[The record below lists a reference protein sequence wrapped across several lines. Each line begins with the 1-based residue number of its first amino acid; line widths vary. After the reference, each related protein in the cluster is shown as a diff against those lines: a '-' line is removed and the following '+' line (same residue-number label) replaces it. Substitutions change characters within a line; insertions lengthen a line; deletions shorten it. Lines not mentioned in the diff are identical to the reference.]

1 MASIFSKATAALT
14 GQSNTSANHEDG
26 DSLIT
31 VLKTGED
38 RSALTI
44 LIADCTE
51 AMRQVIVDAFDAKET
66 GKKEDLVAK
75 DESKG
80 KEDELTTGS
89 EEDPADQKQ
98 MQGKDVADLKQ
109 KQEKDLAQREKELNA
124 ESMQELRTAALK
136 HFDDWR
142 SAVMQRVGE
151 VVNSREVADEQK
163 RHAAPKQ
170 EIVDHEQQMAPP
182 MKFPDLPKYDE
193 EVQRSIT
200 ELFPPVRNSLKSLLE
215 AKRALILHSVLL
227 LLLSLENYQAHS
239 RILLLRLST
248 SLHLPIEFLATDESK
263 VARVLL
269 TAAESMNA
277 DQETKKAAEEN
288 KSGRKWKVGLATV
301 AGAALI
307 GITGGLAA
315 PLLAAGIGTV
325 MGGLGLGA
333 TAAAGYLGTL
343 AASSVLVGGLFGAY
357 GGRMT
362 GKMMDSYAREVED
375 FAFVPIRDHH
385 KPRKIEKEYRR
396 LRVAIGISGWLTNQ
410 DEVLEPWKVLGAQ
423 LESFALRFE
432 MESLLALGNA
442 MTTMITS
449 AAWSYAKVEIIK
461 RTLFGALTAG
471 LWPLALLKVGRV
483 IDNPFSVANYRAV
496 KAGEVLADALI
507 NKAQGERPVTL
518 VGYSLGGKVI
528 YSCLQKLADRKAFGL
543 IESAV
548 MIGTPAPSNSAD
560 WRMIRS
566 VVAGRVVNVYST
578 NDYILGFLYRSQ
590 SVALG
595 IAGLQAVENV
605 KGVENVDVS
614 EFVSGHTAYRFLTGR
629 ILRLIGFEDLDI
641 QGMQEEEE
649 ALRLQEAKDE
659 IERERAESET
669 AGNDGQV
676 SSRGDKTEVSDEY
689 VDNLEKQIEKKNEQN
704 YIGWAQEKLV
714 ATGTSASQAL
724 QKAKAQWSQRT
735 ARRPVISADLQ
746 NDEAAADAKEAD
758 IPRALPER
766 PKDA

>member
-1 MASIFSKATAALT
+1 MFSKATAALK
-14 GQSNTSANHEDG
+14 GQSNASANSEDG
-26 DSLIT
+26 ESLTT
-31 VLKTGED
+31 VLKTEDD

-51 AMRQVIVDAFDAKET
+51 AMRKVIVDAFDAKET
-66 GKKEDLVAK
+66 GKKADLIANV
-75 DESKG
+75 E
-80 KEDELTTGS
+80 S
-89 EEDPADQKQ
+89 EESENDAAAVLEEDVMGQTQKDQKEA
-98 MQGKDVADLKQ
+98 ADLKQ
-109 KQEKDLAQREKELNA
+109 KQEKELAQREKELSA
-124 ESMQELRTAALK
+124 EKMQELNAAALK

-163 RHAAPKQ
+163 KHAAPKKETGDQ
-170 EIVDHEQQMAPP
+170 EQQMAPP

-193 EVQRSIT
+193 GVQHSM
-200 ELFPPVRNSLKSLLE
+200 LQLYPPVQNTLRSLPE
-215 AKRALILHSVLL
+215 EKRAVILHSVLL

-239 RILLLRLST
+239 RVLLLHLST

-277 DQETKKAAEEN
+277 DEETKKAAEEN

-343 AASSVLVGGLFGAY
+343 AASSVLVGSLFGAY

-362 GKMMDSYAREVED
+362 GKMMDQYAREVED
-375 FAFVPIRDHH
+375 FAFIPLRDHH
-385 KPRKIEKEYRR
+385 KPRKIENEYRR
-396 LRVAIGISGWLTNQ
+396 LRIAIGISGWLTNQ
-410 DEVLEPWKVLGAQ
+410 DEVVEPWKVLGAQ

-432 MESLLALGNA
+432 LESLMSLGNA
-442 MTTMITS
+442 MTTMVTS

-483 IDNPFSVANYRAV
+483 IDNPFSVANYRAI

-507 NKAQGERPVTL
+507 NKAQGERPVNL

-528 YSCLQKLADRKAFGL
+528 YSCLQKLAERKAFGL
-543 IESAV
+543 VESAV
-548 MIGTPAPSNSAD
+548 MIGTPAPSTAAD

-590 SVALG
+590 SVSLG

-614 EFVSGHTAYRFLTGR
+614 DTVNGHTAYRFLTGR
-629 ILRLIGFEDLDI
+629 ILKQIGFEDLDVE
-641 QGMQEEEE
+641 GMEEEEE
-649 ALRLQEAKDE
+649 ALKLQEAKDE
-659 IERERAESET
+659 MERERAESEQT
-669 AGNDGQV
+669 GSGE
-676 SSRGDKTEVSDEY
+676 KEVSDED
-689 VDNLEKQIEKKNEQN
+689 VQKLEKQIEEKNEQS
-704 YIGWAQEKLV
+704 YVGWAQERLV

-724 QKAKAQWSQRT
+724 QKAKAQWYQKT
-735 ARRPVISADLQ
+735 AGKPANSDLQ
-746 NDEAAADAKEAD
+746 NDEAAADAKEVE
-758 IPRALPER
+758 IPPALRER
-766 PKDA
+766 PKHA